1 MKFLNVFSIHEHYI
15 LIHVDKQ
22 LQVINASIHN
32 FQNVQRESQDFYH
45 VIQKWVILGDVES
58 E

>member
-1 MKFLNVFSIHEHYI
+1 MHEHYI

-22 LQVINASIHN
+22 LQVINARIHN